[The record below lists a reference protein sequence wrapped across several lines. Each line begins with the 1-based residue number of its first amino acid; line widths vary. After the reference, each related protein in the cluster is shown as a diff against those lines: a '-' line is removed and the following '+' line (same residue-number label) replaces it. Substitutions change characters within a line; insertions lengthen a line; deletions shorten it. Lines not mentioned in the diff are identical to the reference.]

1 MRSSKNIMIFLFI
14 LNIYFLFLAV
24 VSFCVLVASFMF
36 DPNKRQTTE
45 HVLVIRKR
53 SFLITLIFLSLG
65 FLFHFSLGFLF
76 HFIENRYMSKPE
88 DTEIVFVTGKY
99 YNNDIPKLASVYLG
113 EKLYCSDVAG
123 IVNKFETP
131 DKIKVFQNKCL
142 NAKLFYQMVWTSVFE
157 TEIVPVDMDNYQ
169 INAKGYDKPMFL
181 IQKGG
186 REICRFLDFSD
197 SREEHIKRG
206 SFFFGTDTSME
217 TAYEDMAECR
227 AVITYVTE
235 GR

>member
-1 MRSSKNIMIFLFI
+1 MQSSKNIMMFLFI
-14 LNIYFLFLAV
+14 LKIYFLFLAV
-24 VSFCVLVASFMF
+24 VSFSVLVASFMF
-36 DPNKRQTTE
+36 DPNKPYATE

-65 FLFHFSLGFLF
+65 FLFHF
-76 HFIENRYMSKPE
+76 IENRYMPKPE

-142 NAKLFYQMVWTSVFE
+142 NAELFYQMVWTSVFE

-169 INAKGYDKPMFL
+169 INAKGYDKPIFL

-197 SREEHIKRG
+197 SREEGIKRG